1 MHLAQKFMNVFTL
14 EVESISGR
22 KFLRFHTLNFVVAKI
37 IVYTSKF
44 KNSKVAKLNSR
55 QNLLL

>member
-14 EVESISGR
+14 EMESISGR
-22 KFLRFHTLNFVVAKI
+22 KFLRFHTLKFVVAKI

-44 KNSKVAKLNSR
+44 KNFLVAKLNSR